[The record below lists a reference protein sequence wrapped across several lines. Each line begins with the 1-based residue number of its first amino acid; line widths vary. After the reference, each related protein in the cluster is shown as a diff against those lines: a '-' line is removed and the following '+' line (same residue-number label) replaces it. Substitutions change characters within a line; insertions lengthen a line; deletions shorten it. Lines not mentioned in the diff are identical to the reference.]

1 MNEELKQAEA
11 KISQLKKQIEE
22 NNVRYYD
29 KDAPVIPDYEYDRMM
44 QELISLE
51 TAYPQFLT
59 PDSPSQRVGGA
70 PSEAFE
76 KVNYTTP
83 KLSLSNAFNAG
94 DLRDFDT
101 RIRKVYPDVEYG
113 VEHKFDGLTVVL
125 DYENGLLVRGS
136 TRGDGVTGENVTQN
150 LKTVKTIPLRLTEPV
165 TLEVRGEVLIYKE
178 DFEKLNAAR
187 EEQGEPLFANP
198 RNAAAGSIR
207 QLTLSWPLPGPW
219 TSLCLTW
226 NTARTG
232 PLKPTRK
239 ALTS

>member
-29 KDAPVIPDYEYDRMM
+29 KDAPVIPDYAYDRMM

-59 PDSPSQRVGGA
+59 SDSPSQRVGGA

-76 KVNYTTP
+76 KVHYTTP

-101 RIRKVYPDVEYG
+101 RIRKVCPDVAYC
-113 VEHKFDGLTVVL
+113 VENK
-125 DYENGLLVRGS
+125 S
-136 TRGDGVTGENVTQN
+136 M
-150 LKTVKTIPLRLTEPV
+150 
-165 TLEVRGEVLIYKE
+165 
-178 DFEKLNAAR
+178 A
-187 EEQGEPLFANP
+187 
-198 RNAAAGSIR
+198 
-207 QLTLSWPLPGPW
+207 
-219 TSLCLTW
+219 
-226 NTARTG
+226 
-232 PLKPTRK
+232 
-239 ALTS
+239 